1 MTYDVF
7 ISYARGDYA
16 DKNKQVI
23 PNNAISRIKA
33 LFDEHNITY
42 WFDEEGVFSGDAFAP
57 MIARNI
63 KASKIFLFIST
74 ERSNSSEWTSNE
86 IATAHTYRKKIIPFR
101 YDDSVYNDSVIIYI
115 ARLDYIDY
123 QANPEKAFDRLL
135 HSVQSYL
142 QAERE
147 KAEREQQEEARR
159 REAEI
164 SRKERAAKLQSLR
177 ERIEYLENRKFEIE
191 KEILTQEKT
200 LTDLRNEK
208 RIVEANISDL
218 QEEEALLLGHT
229 RPKQPIVETPRRVEP
244 AKKRK
249 EPVAESGERK
259 GLFAREW
266 ADLKAAMA
274 QKHWLVNI
282 IQLLGVVIA
291 LGAWLIVFNIAMI
304 DKFGYHY
311 NFGSLI
317 AASTAFVGC
326 YRLLKNRRDG
336 WLWMLFGSV
345 MAVLFIEPRFET
357 RIICCIISSLVCG
370 VFALAMLIR
379 KRGKSAW
386 SHLQRNTLPIKRDK
400 VYLSQI
406 VVAGLFLLLCL
417 GNWIDAAMLKSDVER
432 RFENGATWS
441 ELEDDAWEVRYRHPF
456 NQRVWHESLR
466 ERDQAREAAEKA
478 KRKTG
483 AQMQRTTPAI
493 EVDTNMTSPKH
504 ARKEKQP
511 ANPQH
516 DWL

>member
-1 MTYDVF
+1 MASLPNRWKRFFICRFRLFVLSLPDQLLLPMTYDVF

-142 QAERE
+142 QVERE

-177 ERIEYLENRKFEIE
+177 ERIEHLENRKFEIE

-229 RPKQPIVETPRRVEP
+229 RPKQPVVETPHRVES
-244 AKKRK
+244 ATKRK

-274 QKHWLVNI
+274 QKHWLVNTI
-282 IQLLGVVIA
+282 VMLWGVFAFVIC
-291 LGAWLIVFNIAMI
+291 AWLFLWFLDEVRTYTT
-304 DKFGYHY
+304 GTP
-311 NFGSLI
+311 I
-317 AASTAFVGC
+317 AAFAMVLGC

-336 WLWMLFGSV
+336 WYWMLFGSV
-345 MAVLFIEPRFET
+345 MGVLFIENKFDA
-357 RIICCIISSLVCG
+357 RIMMGIMATLACG

-379 KRGKSAW
+379 KHGKSAW

-400 VYLSQI
+400 IYLSQI

-417 GNWIDAAMLKSDVER
+417 GNWIDTAMMKRDVER

-441 ELEDDAWEVRYRHPF
+441 ELKEDVWKVMYLHPF
-456 NQRVWHESLR
+456 VQWDWYDSLR
-466 ERDQAREAAEKA
+466 ARDQAREVP
-478 KRKTG
+478 KT
-483 AQMQRTTPAI
+483 ALDDNSRISNLP
-493 EVDTNMTSPKH
+493 N
-504 ARKEKQP
+504 
-511 ANPQH
+511 
-516 DWL
+516 